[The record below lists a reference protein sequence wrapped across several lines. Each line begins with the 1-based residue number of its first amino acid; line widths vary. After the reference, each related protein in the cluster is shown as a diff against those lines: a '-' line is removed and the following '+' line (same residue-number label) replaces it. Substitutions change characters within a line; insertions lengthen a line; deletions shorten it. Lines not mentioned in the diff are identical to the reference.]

1 MMKILQIGLIASCLL
16 LLGACS
22 ARPPKDPPVTECVP
36 DVEIITKY
44 VPVPSELTQV
54 WYNPA
59 VPSSGDNLALLD
71 WAQACAVTT
80 YLYTEQMKKLKE
92 LK

>member
-1 MMKILQIGLIASCLL
+1 VI
-16 LLGACS
+16 
-22 ARPPKDPPVTECVP
+22 ECVP
-36 DVEIITKY
+36 DLEVITQY
-44 VPVPSELTQV
+44 VPVPSELTQL
-54 WYNPA
+54 WFNPA
-59 VPSSGDNLALLD
+59 VPNSGGNAELLD